1 MAREKLQVAGYTDE
15 NGDLGRPVPS
25 GHVMV
30 PGQIWLEEEAIHWK
44 LPGHAKSREPS
55 RAMLTEFVALHQ
67 AKSSEVILRFARDWG
82 VLMLTGGKSPR
93 PCGEAMAEGIEPIAA
108 WRYFSRRAAAVL
120 NIAAALKD
128 GKLGDLADW
137 GVIAAVHAG
146 GEEAEEESFNS
157 AVERHKYGMGFLID
171 IPRGRQHQSA
181 VDQGRDLLANE
192 VGQWLRFWKAGRI
205 RGLSDFSLHW
215 SPTAQKWQL
224 RIEYDGYL
232 FAAIALQVALV
243 VAEADS
249 LYTCSACGIP
259 YIRTKKRPKAGW
271 ANYCDTCI
279 ERGIGGRRAV
289 ENYRKRKADAKRLA
303 SEGLTPAQIA
313 AKVNS
318 DPETVK
324 GWLRKRK

>member
-1 MAREKLQVAGYTDE
+1 MAKEKLQLAGYTDA

-25 GHVMV
+25 GHIIV
-30 PGQIWLEEEAIHWK
+30 PGQIWLGEGAIHWK
-44 LPGHAKSREPS
+44 LAGHAKMREPS
-55 RAMLTEFVALHQ
+55 RTMLTEFVALHQ
-67 AKSSEVILRFARDWG
+67 AKSPEVILRFAREWG
-82 VLMLTGGKSPR
+82 VLMLTAGKSPR
-93 PCGEAMAEGIEPIAA
+93 PCGERMAEGIEPLAA
-108 WRYFSRRAAAVL
+108 WQYFSRRAAAVL

-137 GVIAAVHAG
+137 GVVTTLQRDDQETGGKSFEAAID
-146 GEEAEEESFNS
+146 
-157 AVERHKYGMGFLID
+157 RHKYGMSFLGD
-171 IPRGRQHQSA
+171 IPRGTQHRSA

-192 VGQWLRFWKAGRI
+192 IEQWLRFWKAGRV
-205 RGLSDFSLHW
+205 RGLSDFSLRW
-215 SPTAQKWQL
+215 SPDAQKWQL

-232 FAAIALQVALV
+232 FAAIALQLALV

-271 ANYCDTCI
+271 ANYCDACI

-289 ENYRKRKADAKRLA
+289 ESYRKRKGEAKRLA
-303 SEGLTPAQIA
+303 AEGLAVAEIA
-313 AKVNS
+313 VRVNS